1 MFPWQLESAQDSTR
15 NLPLKFG
22 QIGIVIAEM
31 IDFVIFSVGWVV
43 GEVKSKAISAFNQVE
58 VEVEA
63 EFGNLE

>member
-1 MFPWQLESAQDSTR
+1 MVPGTFFS
-15 NLPLKFG
+15 KFG

-31 IDFVIFSVGWVV
+31 IDFVNFSVGWVV